1 MKLNEIVN
9 ALAKLEGVIAAAI
22 VDYESGMMM
31 ASAVNQADFDLEVV
45 AASGCEI
52 IRAKK
57 HTIELL
63 ENDDFIHDIVIS
75 MTSQYHLL
83 CPCSKQDN
91 IFIYLVLD
99 RQVANLSTCRRALFQ
114 AEKKIIE

>member
-1 MKLNEIVN
+1 
-9 ALAKLEGVIAAAI
+9 
-22 VDYESGMMM
+22 
-31 ASAVNQADFDLEVV
+31 
-45 AASGCEI
+45 
-52 IRAKK
+52 
-57 HTIELL
+57 
-63 ENDDFIHDIVIS
+63 

-114 AEKKIIE
+114 AEKK

>member
-1 MKLNEIVN
+1 MKLNQIVN
-9 ALAKLEGVIAAAI
+9 ALATLEGVIAAAI

-57 HTIELL
+57 T
-63 ENDDFIHDIVIS
+63 HD
-75 MTSQYHLL
+75 
-83 CPCSKQDN
+83 
-91 IFIYLVLD
+91 
-99 RQVANLSTCRRALFQ
+99 
-114 AEKKIIE
+114 